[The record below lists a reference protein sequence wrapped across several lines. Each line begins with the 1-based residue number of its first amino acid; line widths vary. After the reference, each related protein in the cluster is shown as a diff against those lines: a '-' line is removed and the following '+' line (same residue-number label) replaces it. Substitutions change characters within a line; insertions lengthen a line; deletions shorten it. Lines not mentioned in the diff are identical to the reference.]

1 MPLSKNYPQIT
12 IFTTSNCPYCYA
24 LMSWL
29 EAQNIPYQTSDAAKS
44 NFKTAPIIKIHETI
58 IVGFDRPAIKKAL
71 KNYAAKS

>member
-1 MPLSKNYPQIT
+1 
-12 IFTTSNCPYCYA
+12 
-24 LMSWL
+24 MSWL